1 MKRSKTQAVYR
12 FLPEMWISEKDDSE
26 RAVSAKIK
34 NWNYIKMS
42 DIYEDFIE
50 GEIKRQIK
58 LFGDRGGDISAF
70 DLSPDTHSFSIVETA
85 CNEGIP
91 DIIGEISPLVF
102 YCSSCGAVSDLRNP
116 DAVDKYTWKCKNPDC
131 GKWAVKQLQMIYACE
146 CGYAQPIKIP
156 HVQGVKNFKFRP
168 NETQYKMFYRSGNS
182 EKPAEFVQ
190 ICPNCNSRLVPDNA
204 NSGRN
209 YKPFTLKVINLVD
222 QRNGQ
227 FYKKGIDAQKTI
239 VCRWFDKLSTAD
251 YEEILNNIELAFS
264 DAFKSDA
271 QRRNVKQQVRAL
283 IDAGM
288 LPPEMFESAVN
299 NMLQNAPN
307 TKSVERYVAICDDL
321 FSRKKTENPVGYAEW
336 LSHFSFKLMQYDTL
350 KYAKR
355 IITLE
360 EAIQR
365 QLDMEFIDSPEE
377 VTALNKKM
385 GIANMQVSCDIQIIN
400 CTYGY
405 SRRVADPKNSTNK
418 NCRLKLNAY
427 DRTRDGT
434 ANLVYGA
441 KLDTEGILF
450 EINAISC
457 LDSAEGA
464 MYEIPEHVKPIL
476 RKSQLF
482 TVIPR
487 IYCEQCGSYEIPYC
501 AECGKPMEC
510 DENVRLHCS
519 CGAPFHVQCFEGHRA
534 CRVENWY
541 IPTSRMY
548 TMINQNIHAAFKQD
562 TADLVMCIMGSALYI
577 AQPCIVRTEGVEVFF
592 NQIDC
597 FSRLPATAKE
607 NTKKYAV
614 YLGEKCDGTCSN
626 AKIGRCIADSSM
638 ACLPKAFYTL
648 LPGFRPQPHKGL
660 EYGDVAAQIN
670 VGSCAYE
677 MKGIIKKNT
686 MNSGRTS
693 KSVDVLLNTHLLS
706 TSKAG
711 EEIIRQF
718 VEQGLVDNRVDLIAV
733 IAPQYFDNSFK
744 GTLRFLAK
752 LGGKKVM
759 FIELDDV
766 ARLIEGNSAIDV

>member
-1 MKRSKTQAVYR
+1 
-12 FLPEMWISEKDDSE
+12 
-26 RAVSAKIK
+26 
-34 NWNYIKMS
+34 MS

-283 IDAGM
+283 IYAGM

-450 EINAISC
+450 EISQRKIVEWLYENNIISEEQLPDLDDDISVKKWFAQYVHSDVISMFGEIDDSEKITKNVFALLHSMSHAFMNSAGELSGLSGNSLTEIILVETASIFIYAQTSQGIPLGALSGMAESNYAYFLKKAFDEAKNCVFDPICTERDDTACSACLIIPEISC
-457 LDSAEGA
+457 NHFNAELG
-464 MYEIPEHVKPIL
+464 
-476 RKSQLF
+476 RK
-482 TVIPR
+482 
-487 IYCEQCGSYEIPYC
+487 Y
-501 AECGKPMEC
+501 
-510 DENVRLHCS
+510 
-519 CGAPFHVQCFEGHRA
+519 
-534 CRVENWY
+534 
-541 IPTSRMY
+541 
-548 TMINQNIHAAFKQD
+548 
-562 TADLVMCIMGSALYI
+562 LYS
-577 AQPCIVRTEGVEVFF
+577 
-592 NQIDC
+592 ID
-597 FSRLPATAKE
+597 
-607 NTKKYAV
+607 
-614 YLGEKCDGTCSN
+614 G
-626 AKIGRCIADSSM
+626 
-638 ACLPKAFYTL
+638 
-648 LPGFRPQPHKGL
+648 
-660 EYGDVAAQIN
+660 
-670 VGSCAYE
+670 
-677 MKGIIKKNT
+677 
-686 MNSGRTS
+686 
-693 KSVDVLLNTHLLS
+693 
-706 TSKAG
+706 
-711 EEIIRQF
+711 
-718 VEQGLVDNRVDLIAV
+718 VDNPTVG
-733 IAPQYFDNSFK
+733 FWE
-744 GTLRFLAK
+744 
-752 LGGKKVM
+752 M
-759 FIELDDV
+759 
-766 ARLIEGNSAIDV
+766 

>member
-12 FLPEMWISEKDDSE
+12 FLPEMWISEKGDSE

-50 GEIKRQIK
+50 GEVKRQIK

-70 DLSPDTHSFSIVETA
+70 DISPDTPSFAIVETA

-102 YCSSCGAVSDLRNP
+102 YCSSCGTVTDLRNP

-146 CGYAQPIKIP
+146 CGYAQPIKVP
-156 HVQGVKNFKFRP
+156 YVQGVKDFKFRP
-168 NETQYKMFYRSGNS
+168 NEAQYKMFYRSGNS
-182 EKPAEFVQ
+182 EKTAEFVQ

-271 QRRNVKQQVRAL
+271 QRRNVEQQVRAL

-307 TKSVERYVAICDDL
+307 TKSVERYVAMCDDL
-321 FSRKKTENPVGYAEW
+321 FSRKKMEDPVGYAEW

-450 EINAISC
+450 EISQRKIVEWLYENKIIIAEQLPDLDDDVSVRKWFAQYVHSDVISMFGEIDDSEKITKNVFALLHSMSHAFMNAAGELSGLSSNSLTEIILVETASIFIYAQTSQGIPLGALSGMAESNYAYFLKKAFDEAKNCVFDPICTERDDTACSACLIIPEISC
-457 LDSAEGA
+457 NHFNAELG
-464 MYEIPEHVKPIL
+464 
-476 RKSQLF
+476 RK
-482 TVIPR
+482 
-487 IYCEQCGSYEIPYC
+487 Y
-501 AECGKPMEC
+501 
-510 DENVRLHCS
+510 
-519 CGAPFHVQCFEGHRA
+519 
-534 CRVENWY
+534 
-541 IPTSRMY
+541 
-548 TMINQNIHAAFKQD
+548 
-562 TADLVMCIMGSALYI
+562 LYS
-577 AQPCIVRTEGVEVFF
+577 
-592 NQIDC
+592 ID
-597 FSRLPATAKE
+597 
-607 NTKKYAV
+607 
-614 YLGEKCDGTCSN
+614 G
-626 AKIGRCIADSSM
+626 
-638 ACLPKAFYTL
+638 
-648 LPGFRPQPHKGL
+648 
-660 EYGDVAAQIN
+660 
-670 VGSCAYE
+670 
-677 MKGIIKKNT
+677 
-686 MNSGRTS
+686 
-693 KSVDVLLNTHLLS
+693 
-706 TSKAG
+706 
-711 EEIIRQF
+711 
-718 VEQGLVDNRVDLIAV
+718 VDNPTVG
-733 IAPQYFDNSFK
+733 FWE
-744 GTLRFLAK
+744 
-752 LGGKKVM
+752 M
-759 FIELDDV
+759 
-766 ARLIEGNSAIDV
+766 

>member
-12 FLPEMWISEKDDSE
+12 FLPEMWISEKGDSE

-70 DLSPDTHSFSIVETA
+70 DLSPDTHSFAIVETA

-91 DIIGEISPLVF
+91 DIIGEVSPLVF
-102 YCSSCGAVSDLRNP
+102 YCSSCGTVSDLRTS

-131 GKWAVKQLQMIYACE
+131 GKWAVKQLQMIYTCE

-271 QRRNVKQQVRAL
+271 QRRNAKQQVRAL
-283 IDAGM
+283 IDAGI

-307 TKSVERYVAICDDL
+307 TKSVERYVAMCDDL

-450 EINAISC
+450 EISQRKIVEWLYENNIISEEQLPDLDDDISVKKWFAQYVHSDVISMFGEIDDSEKITKNVFALLHSMSHAFMNSAGELSGLSGNSLTEIILVETASIFIYAQTSQGIPLGALSGMAESNYAYFLKKAFDEAKNCVFDPICTERDDTACSACLIIPEISC
-457 LDSAEGA
+457 NHFNAELG
-464 MYEIPEHVKPIL
+464 
-476 RKSQLF
+476 RK
-482 TVIPR
+482 
-487 IYCEQCGSYEIPYC
+487 Y
-501 AECGKPMEC
+501 
-510 DENVRLHCS
+510 
-519 CGAPFHVQCFEGHRA
+519 
-534 CRVENWY
+534 
-541 IPTSRMY
+541 
-548 TMINQNIHAAFKQD
+548 
-562 TADLVMCIMGSALYI
+562 LYS
-577 AQPCIVRTEGVEVFF
+577 
-592 NQIDC
+592 ID
-597 FSRLPATAKE
+597 
-607 NTKKYAV
+607 
-614 YLGEKCDGTCSN
+614 G
-626 AKIGRCIADSSM
+626 
-638 ACLPKAFYTL
+638 
-648 LPGFRPQPHKGL
+648 
-660 EYGDVAAQIN
+660 
-670 VGSCAYE
+670 
-677 MKGIIKKNT
+677 
-686 MNSGRTS
+686 
-693 KSVDVLLNTHLLS
+693 
-706 TSKAG
+706 
-711 EEIIRQF
+711 
-718 VEQGLVDNRVDLIAV
+718 VDNPTVG
-733 IAPQYFDNSFK
+733 FWE
-744 GTLRFLAK
+744 
-752 LGGKKVM
+752 M
-759 FIELDDV
+759 
-766 ARLIEGNSAIDV
+766 

>member
-450 EINAISC
+450 EISQRKIVEWLYENNILSEEQLPDLDDDISVKKWFAQYVHSDVISMFGEIDDSEKITKNVFALLHSMSHAFMNSAGELSGLSGNSLTEIILVETASIFIYAQTSQGIPLGALSGMAESNYAYFLKKAFDEAKNCVFDPICTERDDTACSACLIIPEISC
-457 LDSAEGA
+457 NHFNAELG
-464 MYEIPEHVKPIL
+464 
-476 RKSQLF
+476 RK
-482 TVIPR
+482 
-487 IYCEQCGSYEIPYC
+487 Y
-501 AECGKPMEC
+501 
-510 DENVRLHCS
+510 
-519 CGAPFHVQCFEGHRA
+519 
-534 CRVENWY
+534 
-541 IPTSRMY
+541 
-548 TMINQNIHAAFKQD
+548 
-562 TADLVMCIMGSALYI
+562 LYS
-577 AQPCIVRTEGVEVFF
+577 
-592 NQIDC
+592 ID
-597 FSRLPATAKE
+597 
-607 NTKKYAV
+607 
-614 YLGEKCDGTCSN
+614 G
-626 AKIGRCIADSSM
+626 
-638 ACLPKAFYTL
+638 
-648 LPGFRPQPHKGL
+648 
-660 EYGDVAAQIN
+660 
-670 VGSCAYE
+670 
-677 MKGIIKKNT
+677 
-686 MNSGRTS
+686 
-693 KSVDVLLNTHLLS
+693 
-706 TSKAG
+706 
-711 EEIIRQF
+711 
-718 VEQGLVDNRVDLIAV
+718 VDNPTVG
-733 IAPQYFDNSFK
+733 FWE
-744 GTLRFLAK
+744 
-752 LGGKKVM
+752 M
-759 FIELDDV
+759 
-766 ARLIEGNSAIDV
+766 

>member
-12 FLPEMWISEKDDSE
+12 FLPEMWISEKGDSE

-70 DLSPDTHSFSIVETA
+70 DLSPDTHSFAIVETA

-102 YCSSCGAVSDLRNP
+102 YCSSCGTVSDLRNS

-182 EKPAEFVQ
+182 EKTAEFVQ

-307 TKSVERYVAICDDL
+307 TKNVERYVAMCDDL

-450 EINAISC
+450 EISQRKIVEWLYENNIISEEQLPDLDDDISVKKWFAQYVHSDVISMFGEIDDSEKITKNVFALLHSMSHAFMNSAGELSGLSGNSLTEIILVETASIFIYAQTSQGIPLGALSGMAESNYAYFLKKAFDETKNCVFDPICTERDDTACSACLIIPEISC
-457 LDSAEGA
+457 NHFNAELG
-464 MYEIPEHVKPIL
+464 
-476 RKSQLF
+476 RK
-482 TVIPR
+482 
-487 IYCEQCGSYEIPYC
+487 Y
-501 AECGKPMEC
+501 
-510 DENVRLHCS
+510 
-519 CGAPFHVQCFEGHRA
+519 
-534 CRVENWY
+534 
-541 IPTSRMY
+541 
-548 TMINQNIHAAFKQD
+548 
-562 TADLVMCIMGSALYI
+562 LYS
-577 AQPCIVRTEGVEVFF
+577 
-592 NQIDC
+592 ID
-597 FSRLPATAKE
+597 
-607 NTKKYAV
+607 
-614 YLGEKCDGTCSN
+614 G
-626 AKIGRCIADSSM
+626 
-638 ACLPKAFYTL
+638 
-648 LPGFRPQPHKGL
+648 
-660 EYGDVAAQIN
+660 
-670 VGSCAYE
+670 
-677 MKGIIKKNT
+677 
-686 MNSGRTS
+686 
-693 KSVDVLLNTHLLS
+693 
-706 TSKAG
+706 
-711 EEIIRQF
+711 
-718 VEQGLVDNRVDLIAV
+718 VDNPTVG
-733 IAPQYFDNSFK
+733 FWE
-744 GTLRFLAK
+744 
-752 LGGKKVM
+752 M
-759 FIELDDV
+759 
-766 ARLIEGNSAIDV
+766 

>member
-12 FLPEMWISEKDDSE
+12 FLPEMWISEKGDSE

-70 DLSPDTHSFSIVETA
+70 DLSPDTHSFAIVETA

-102 YCSSCGAVSDLRNP
+102 YCSSCGTVSDLRNP

-168 NETQYKMFYRSGNS
+168 NETQYKMFYRTGNS

-307 TKSVERYVAICDDL
+307 TKSVERYVAMCDDL

-377 VTALNKKM
+377 VTALSKKM

-450 EINAISC
+450 EISQRKIVEWLYENNIISEEQLPDLDDDISVKKWFAQYVHSDVISMFGEIDDSEKITKNVFALLHSMSHAFMNSAGELSGLSGNSLTEIILVETASIFIYAQTSQGIPLGALSGMAESNYAYFLKKAFDEAKNCVFDPICTERDDTACSACLIIPEISC
-457 LDSAEGA
+457 NHFNAELG
-464 MYEIPEHVKPIL
+464 
-476 RKSQLF
+476 RK
-482 TVIPR
+482 
-487 IYCEQCGSYEIPYC
+487 Y
-501 AECGKPMEC
+501 
-510 DENVRLHCS
+510 
-519 CGAPFHVQCFEGHRA
+519 
-534 CRVENWY
+534 
-541 IPTSRMY
+541 
-548 TMINQNIHAAFKQD
+548 
-562 TADLVMCIMGSALYI
+562 LYS
-577 AQPCIVRTEGVEVFF
+577 
-592 NQIDC
+592 ID
-597 FSRLPATAKE
+597 
-607 NTKKYAV
+607 
-614 YLGEKCDGTCSN
+614 G
-626 AKIGRCIADSSM
+626 
-638 ACLPKAFYTL
+638 
-648 LPGFRPQPHKGL
+648 
-660 EYGDVAAQIN
+660 
-670 VGSCAYE
+670 
-677 MKGIIKKNT
+677 
-686 MNSGRTS
+686 
-693 KSVDVLLNTHLLS
+693 
-706 TSKAG
+706 
-711 EEIIRQF
+711 
-718 VEQGLVDNRVDLIAV
+718 VDNPTVG
-733 IAPQYFDNSFK
+733 FWE
-744 GTLRFLAK
+744 
-752 LGGKKVM
+752 M
-759 FIELDDV
+759 
-766 ARLIEGNSAIDV
+766 

>member
-1 MKRSKTQAVYR
+1 
-12 FLPEMWISEKDDSE
+12 MWISEKDDSE

-70 DLSPDTHSFSIVETA
+70 DLSPDTHSFAIVETA

-251 YEEILNNIELAFS
+251 YDEILNNIELAFS

-307 TKSVERYVAICDDL
+307 TKSVERYVAMCDDL
-321 FSRKKTENPVGYAEW
+321 FSRKKAENPVGYAEW

-385 GIANMQVSCDIQIIN
+385 GITNMQVSCDIQIIN

-450 EINAISC
+450 EISQRKIVEWLYENNIISEEQLPDLDDDVSVKKWFAQYVHSDVISMFGEIDDSEKITKNVFALLHSMSHAFMNAAGELSGLSSNSLTEIILVETASIFIYAQTSQGIPLGALSGMAESNYAYFLKKAFDEAKNCVFDPICTERDDTACSACLIIPEISC
-457 LDSAEGA
+457 NHFNAELG
-464 MYEIPEHVKPIL
+464 
-476 RKSQLF
+476 RK
-482 TVIPR
+482 
-487 IYCEQCGSYEIPYC
+487 Y
-501 AECGKPMEC
+501 
-510 DENVRLHCS
+510 
-519 CGAPFHVQCFEGHRA
+519 
-534 CRVENWY
+534 
-541 IPTSRMY
+541 
-548 TMINQNIHAAFKQD
+548 
-562 TADLVMCIMGSALYI
+562 LYS
-577 AQPCIVRTEGVEVFF
+577 
-592 NQIDC
+592 ID
-597 FSRLPATAKE
+597 
-607 NTKKYAV
+607 
-614 YLGEKCDGTCSN
+614 G
-626 AKIGRCIADSSM
+626 
-638 ACLPKAFYTL
+638 
-648 LPGFRPQPHKGL
+648 
-660 EYGDVAAQIN
+660 
-670 VGSCAYE
+670 
-677 MKGIIKKNT
+677 
-686 MNSGRTS
+686 
-693 KSVDVLLNTHLLS
+693 
-706 TSKAG
+706 
-711 EEIIRQF
+711 
-718 VEQGLVDNRVDLIAV
+718 VDNPTVG
-733 IAPQYFDNSFK
+733 FWE
-744 GTLRFLAK
+744 
-752 LGGKKVM
+752 M
-759 FIELDDV
+759 
-766 ARLIEGNSAIDV
+766 

>member
-70 DLSPDTHSFSIVETA
+70 DLSPDTHSFAIVETA

-102 YCSSCGAVSDLRNP
+102 YCSSCGTVSDLRNP

-307 TKSVERYVAICDDL
+307 TKSVERYVAMCDDL

-450 EINAISC
+450 EISQRKIVEWLYENKIISEEQLPDFDDDVSVKKWFAQYVHSDVISMFGEIDDSEKITKNVFALLHSMSHAFMNAAGELSGLSGNSLTEIILVETASIFIYAQTSQGIPLGALSGMAESNYAYFLKKAFDEAKNCVFDPICTERDDTACSACLIIPEISC
-457 LDSAEGA
+457 NHFNAELG
-464 MYEIPEHVKPIL
+464 
-476 RKSQLF
+476 RK
-482 TVIPR
+482 
-487 IYCEQCGSYEIPYC
+487 Y
-501 AECGKPMEC
+501 
-510 DENVRLHCS
+510 
-519 CGAPFHVQCFEGHRA
+519 
-534 CRVENWY
+534 
-541 IPTSRMY
+541 
-548 TMINQNIHAAFKQD
+548 
-562 TADLVMCIMGSALYI
+562 LYS
-577 AQPCIVRTEGVEVFF
+577 
-592 NQIDC
+592 ID
-597 FSRLPATAKE
+597 
-607 NTKKYAV
+607 
-614 YLGEKCDGTCSN
+614 G
-626 AKIGRCIADSSM
+626 
-638 ACLPKAFYTL
+638 
-648 LPGFRPQPHKGL
+648 
-660 EYGDVAAQIN
+660 
-670 VGSCAYE
+670 
-677 MKGIIKKNT
+677 
-686 MNSGRTS
+686 
-693 KSVDVLLNTHLLS
+693 
-706 TSKAG
+706 
-711 EEIIRQF
+711 
-718 VEQGLVDNRVDLIAV
+718 VDNPTVG
-733 IAPQYFDNSFK
+733 FWE
-744 GTLRFLAK
+744 
-752 LGGKKVM
+752 M
-759 FIELDDV
+759 
-766 ARLIEGNSAIDV
+766 

>member
-50 GEIKRQIK
+50 GEIKRQVK

-70 DLSPDTHSFSIVETA
+70 DLSPDTHSFAIVETA

-251 YEEILNNIELAFS
+251 YDEILNNIELAFS

-307 TKSVERYVAICDDL
+307 TKSVERYVAMCDDL
-321 FSRKKTENPVGYAEW
+321 FSRKKAENPVGYAEW

-365 QLDMEFIDSPEE
+365 QLDMDFIDSPEE

-450 EINAISC
+450 EISQRKIVEWLYENNIISEEQLPDLDDDISVKKWFAQYVHSDVISMFGEIDDSEKITKNVFALLHSMSHAFMNSAGELSGLSGNSLTEIILVETASIFIYAQTSQGIPLGALSGMAESNYAYFLKKAFDEAKNCVFDPICTERDDTACSACLIIPEISC
-457 LDSAEGA
+457 NHFNAELG
-464 MYEIPEHVKPIL
+464 
-476 RKSQLF
+476 RK
-482 TVIPR
+482 
-487 IYCEQCGSYEIPYC
+487 Y
-501 AECGKPMEC
+501 
-510 DENVRLHCS
+510 
-519 CGAPFHVQCFEGHRA
+519 
-534 CRVENWY
+534 
-541 IPTSRMY
+541 
-548 TMINQNIHAAFKQD
+548 
-562 TADLVMCIMGSALYI
+562 LYS
-577 AQPCIVRTEGVEVFF
+577 
-592 NQIDC
+592 ID
-597 FSRLPATAKE
+597 
-607 NTKKYAV
+607 
-614 YLGEKCDGTCSN
+614 G
-626 AKIGRCIADSSM
+626 
-638 ACLPKAFYTL
+638 
-648 LPGFRPQPHKGL
+648 
-660 EYGDVAAQIN
+660 
-670 VGSCAYE
+670 
-677 MKGIIKKNT
+677 
-686 MNSGRTS
+686 
-693 KSVDVLLNTHLLS
+693 
-706 TSKAG
+706 
-711 EEIIRQF
+711 
-718 VEQGLVDNRVDLIAV
+718 VDNPTVG
-733 IAPQYFDNSFK
+733 FWE
-744 GTLRFLAK
+744 
-752 LGGKKVM
+752 M
-759 FIELDDV
+759 
-766 ARLIEGNSAIDV
+766 

>member
-1 MKRSKTQAVYR
+1 MKRSKTQAVYS

-168 NETQYKMFYRSGNS
+168 NETQYKMFYRRGNS

-271 QRRNVKQQVRAL
+271 QKRNVKQQVRAL

-450 EINAISC
+450 EISQRKIVEWLYENNIISEEQLPDLDDDISVKKWFAQYVHSDVISMFGEIDDSEKITKNVFALLHSMSHAFMNSAGELSGLSGNSLTEIILVETASIFIYAQTSQGIPLGALSGMAESNYAYFLKKAFDEAKNCVFDPICTERDDTACSACLIIPEISC
-457 LDSAEGA
+457 NHFNAELG
-464 MYEIPEHVKPIL
+464 
-476 RKSQLF
+476 RK
-482 TVIPR
+482 
-487 IYCEQCGSYEIPYC
+487 Y
-501 AECGKPMEC
+501 
-510 DENVRLHCS
+510 
-519 CGAPFHVQCFEGHRA
+519 
-534 CRVENWY
+534 
-541 IPTSRMY
+541 
-548 TMINQNIHAAFKQD
+548 
-562 TADLVMCIMGSALYI
+562 LYS
-577 AQPCIVRTEGVEVFF
+577 
-592 NQIDC
+592 ID
-597 FSRLPATAKE
+597 
-607 NTKKYAV
+607 
-614 YLGEKCDGTCSN
+614 G
-626 AKIGRCIADSSM
+626 
-638 ACLPKAFYTL
+638 
-648 LPGFRPQPHKGL
+648 
-660 EYGDVAAQIN
+660 
-670 VGSCAYE
+670 
-677 MKGIIKKNT
+677 
-686 MNSGRTS
+686 
-693 KSVDVLLNTHLLS
+693 
-706 TSKAG
+706 
-711 EEIIRQF
+711 
-718 VEQGLVDNRVDLIAV
+718 VDNPTVG
-733 IAPQYFDNSFK
+733 FWE
-744 GTLRFLAK
+744 
-752 LGGKKVM
+752 M
-759 FIELDDV
+759 
-766 ARLIEGNSAIDV
+766 

>member
-450 EINAISC
+450 EISQRKIVEWLYENNIISEEQLPD
-457 LDSAEGA
+457 LDDDISVKKWFAQYVHSDVISMFGEIDDSEKITKNVFALLHSMSHAFMNSAGELSGLSGNSLTEIILVETASIFIYAQTSQGIPLGA
-464 MYEIPEHVKPIL
+464 LSGM
-476 RKSQLF
+476 
-482 TVIPR
+482 
-487 IYCEQCGSYEIPYC
+487 
-501 AECGKPMEC
+501 AES
-510 DENVRLHCS
+510 N
-519 CGAPFHVQCFEGHRA
+519 
-534 CRVENWY
+534 
-541 IPTSRMY
+541 
-548 TMINQNIHAAFKQD
+548 
-562 TADLVMCIMGSALYI
+562 
-577 AQPCIVRTEGVEVFF
+577 
-592 NQIDC
+592 
-597 FSRLPATAKE
+597 
-607 NTKKYAV
+607 YA
-614 YLGEKCDGTCSN
+614 YFLK
-626 AKIGRCIADSSM
+626 
-638 ACLPKAFYTL
+638 KAFD
-648 LPGFRPQPHKGL
+648 
-660 EYGDVAAQIN
+660 EA
-670 VGSCAYE
+670 
-677 MKGIIKKNT
+677 KNC
-686 MNSGRTS
+686 
-693 KSVDVLLNTHLLS
+693 V
-706 TSKAG
+706 
-711 EEIIRQF
+711 
-718 VEQGLVDNRVDLIAV
+718 
-733 IAPQYFDNSFK
+733 FDPIC
-744 GTLRFLAK
+744 T
-752 LGGKKVM
+752 
-759 FIELDDV
+759 E
-766 ARLIEGNSAIDV
+766 

>member
-70 DLSPDTHSFSIVETA
+70 DLSPDTHSFAIVETA

-102 YCSSCGAVSDLRNP
+102 YCSSCGTVSDLRNP

-307 TKSVERYVAICDDL
+307 TKSVERYVAMCDDL

-336 LSHFSFKLMQYDTL
+336 LSQFSFKLMQYDTL

-450 EINAISC
+450 EISQRKIVEWLYENNIISEEQLPDLDDDISVKKWFAQYVHSDVISMFGEIDDSEKITKNVFALLHSMSHAFMNSAGELSGLSGNSLTEIILVETASIFIYAQASQGIPLGALSGMAESNYAYFLKKAFDEAKNCVFDPICTERDDTACSACLIIPEISC
-457 LDSAEGA
+457 NHFNAELG
-464 MYEIPEHVKPIL
+464 
-476 RKSQLF
+476 RK
-482 TVIPR
+482 
-487 IYCEQCGSYEIPYC
+487 Y
-501 AECGKPMEC
+501 
-510 DENVRLHCS
+510 
-519 CGAPFHVQCFEGHRA
+519 
-534 CRVENWY
+534 
-541 IPTSRMY
+541 
-548 TMINQNIHAAFKQD
+548 
-562 TADLVMCIMGSALYI
+562 LYS
-577 AQPCIVRTEGVEVFF
+577 
-592 NQIDC
+592 ID
-597 FSRLPATAKE
+597 
-607 NTKKYAV
+607 
-614 YLGEKCDGTCSN
+614 G
-626 AKIGRCIADSSM
+626 
-638 ACLPKAFYTL
+638 
-648 LPGFRPQPHKGL
+648 
-660 EYGDVAAQIN
+660 
-670 VGSCAYE
+670 
-677 MKGIIKKNT
+677 
-686 MNSGRTS
+686 
-693 KSVDVLLNTHLLS
+693 
-706 TSKAG
+706 
-711 EEIIRQF
+711 
-718 VEQGLVDNRVDLIAV
+718 VDNPTVG
-733 IAPQYFDNSFK
+733 FWE
-744 GTLRFLAK
+744 
-752 LGGKKVM
+752 M
-759 FIELDDV
+759 
-766 ARLIEGNSAIDV
+766 

>member
-12 FLPEMWISEKDDSE
+12 FLPEMWISEKGDSE

-70 DLSPDTHSFSIVETA
+70 DLSPDTHSFAIVETA

-102 YCSSCGAVSDLRNP
+102 YCSSCGTVSDLRNP

-131 GKWAVKQLQMIYACE
+131 GKWAVKQLQMIYTCE

-156 HVQGVKNFKFRP
+156 YVQGVKNFKFRP

-307 TKSVERYVAICDDL
+307 TKSVERYVAMCDDL

-450 EINAISC
+450 EISQRKIVEWLYENNIISEEQLPDLDDDISVKKWFAQYVHSDVISMFGEIDDSEKITKNVFALLHSMSHAFMNSAGELSGLSGNSLTEIILVETASIFIYAQTSQGIPLGALSGMAESNYAYFLKKAFDEAKNCVFDPICTERDDTACSACLIIPEISC
-457 LDSAEGA
+457 NHFNAELG
-464 MYEIPEHVKPIL
+464 
-476 RKSQLF
+476 RK
-482 TVIPR
+482 
-487 IYCEQCGSYEIPYC
+487 Y
-501 AECGKPMEC
+501 
-510 DENVRLHCS
+510 
-519 CGAPFHVQCFEGHRA
+519 
-534 CRVENWY
+534 
-541 IPTSRMY
+541 
-548 TMINQNIHAAFKQD
+548 
-562 TADLVMCIMGSALYI
+562 LYS
-577 AQPCIVRTEGVEVFF
+577 
-592 NQIDC
+592 ID
-597 FSRLPATAKE
+597 
-607 NTKKYAV
+607 
-614 YLGEKCDGTCSN
+614 G
-626 AKIGRCIADSSM
+626 
-638 ACLPKAFYTL
+638 
-648 LPGFRPQPHKGL
+648 
-660 EYGDVAAQIN
+660 
-670 VGSCAYE
+670 
-677 MKGIIKKNT
+677 
-686 MNSGRTS
+686 
-693 KSVDVLLNTHLLS
+693 
-706 TSKAG
+706 
-711 EEIIRQF
+711 
-718 VEQGLVDNRVDLIAV
+718 VDNPTVG
-733 IAPQYFDNSFK
+733 FWE
-744 GTLRFLAK
+744 
-752 LGGKKVM
+752 M
-759 FIELDDV
+759 
-766 ARLIEGNSAIDV
+766 

>member
-1 MKRSKTQAVYR
+1 MKRSKTQAVYS

-182 EKPAEFVQ
+182 ENPAEFVQ

-271 QRRNVKQQVRAL
+271 QKRNVKQQVRAL

-450 EINAISC
+450 EISQRKIVEWLYENNIISEEQLPDLDDDISVKKWFAQYVHSDVISMFGEIDDSEKITKNVFALLHSMSHAFMNSAGELSGLSGNSLTEIILVETASIFIYAQTSQGIPLGALSGMAESNYAYFLKKAFDEAKNCVFDPICTERDDTACSACLIIPEISC
-457 LDSAEGA
+457 NHFNAELG
-464 MYEIPEHVKPIL
+464 
-476 RKSQLF
+476 RK
-482 TVIPR
+482 
-487 IYCEQCGSYEIPYC
+487 Y
-501 AECGKPMEC
+501 
-510 DENVRLHCS
+510 
-519 CGAPFHVQCFEGHRA
+519 
-534 CRVENWY
+534 
-541 IPTSRMY
+541 
-548 TMINQNIHAAFKQD
+548 
-562 TADLVMCIMGSALYI
+562 LYS
-577 AQPCIVRTEGVEVFF
+577 
-592 NQIDC
+592 ID
-597 FSRLPATAKE
+597 
-607 NTKKYAV
+607 
-614 YLGEKCDGTCSN
+614 G
-626 AKIGRCIADSSM
+626 
-638 ACLPKAFYTL
+638 
-648 LPGFRPQPHKGL
+648 
-660 EYGDVAAQIN
+660 
-670 VGSCAYE
+670 
-677 MKGIIKKNT
+677 
-686 MNSGRTS
+686 
-693 KSVDVLLNTHLLS
+693 
-706 TSKAG
+706 
-711 EEIIRQF
+711 
-718 VEQGLVDNRVDLIAV
+718 VDNPTVG
-733 IAPQYFDNSFK
+733 FWE
-744 GTLRFLAK
+744 
-752 LGGKKVM
+752 M
-759 FIELDDV
+759 
-766 ARLIEGNSAIDV
+766 

>member
-26 RAVSAKIK
+26 RAVSANIK

-70 DLSPDTHSFSIVETA
+70 DLSPDTHSFAIVETA

-102 YCSSCGAVSDLRNP
+102 YCSSCGTVSDLRNP

-209 YKPFTLKVINLVD
+209 YKPFMLKVINLVD

-307 TKSVERYVAICDDL
+307 TKSVERYVAMCDDL

-385 GIANMQVSCDIQIIN
+385 GITNMQVSCDIQIIN

-450 EINAISC
+450 EISQRKIVEWLYENNIISEEQLPDLDDDVSVKKWFAQYVHSDVISMFGEIDDSEKITKNVFALLHSMSHAFMNAAGELSGLSGNSLTEIILVETASIFIYAQTSQGIPLGALSGMAESNYAYFLKKAFDEAKNCVFDPICTERDDTACSACLIIPEISC
-457 LDSAEGA
+457 NHFNAELG
-464 MYEIPEHVKPIL
+464 
-476 RKSQLF
+476 RK
-482 TVIPR
+482 
-487 IYCEQCGSYEIPYC
+487 Y
-501 AECGKPMEC
+501 
-510 DENVRLHCS
+510 
-519 CGAPFHVQCFEGHRA
+519 
-534 CRVENWY
+534 
-541 IPTSRMY
+541 
-548 TMINQNIHAAFKQD
+548 
-562 TADLVMCIMGSALYI
+562 LYS
-577 AQPCIVRTEGVEVFF
+577 
-592 NQIDC
+592 ID
-597 FSRLPATAKE
+597 
-607 NTKKYAV
+607 
-614 YLGEKCDGTCSN
+614 G
-626 AKIGRCIADSSM
+626 
-638 ACLPKAFYTL
+638 
-648 LPGFRPQPHKGL
+648 
-660 EYGDVAAQIN
+660 
-670 VGSCAYE
+670 
-677 MKGIIKKNT
+677 
-686 MNSGRTS
+686 
-693 KSVDVLLNTHLLS
+693 
-706 TSKAG
+706 
-711 EEIIRQF
+711 
-718 VEQGLVDNRVDLIAV
+718 VDNPTVG
-733 IAPQYFDNSFK
+733 FWE
-744 GTLRFLAK
+744 
-752 LGGKKVM
+752 M
-759 FIELDDV
+759 
-766 ARLIEGNSAIDV
+766 

>member
-1 MKRSKTQAVYR
+1 MKRSKTQAVYS

-34 NWNYIKMS
+34 NRNYIKMS

-271 QRRNVKQQVRAL
+271 QKRNVKQQVRAL

-418 NCRLKLNAY
+418 NCRLKLNAD

-450 EINAISC
+450 EISQRKIVEWLYENNIISEEQLPDLDDDISVKKWFAQYVHSDVISMFGEIDDSEKITKNVFALLHSMSHAFMNSAGELSGLSGNSLTEIILVETASIFIYAQTSQGIPLGALSGMAESNYAYFLKKAFDEAKNCVFDPICTERDDTACSACLIIPEISC
-457 LDSAEGA
+457 NHFNAELG
-464 MYEIPEHVKPIL
+464 
-476 RKSQLF
+476 RK
-482 TVIPR
+482 
-487 IYCEQCGSYEIPYC
+487 Y
-501 AECGKPMEC
+501 
-510 DENVRLHCS
+510 
-519 CGAPFHVQCFEGHRA
+519 
-534 CRVENWY
+534 
-541 IPTSRMY
+541 
-548 TMINQNIHAAFKQD
+548 
-562 TADLVMCIMGSALYI
+562 LYS
-577 AQPCIVRTEGVEVFF
+577 
-592 NQIDC
+592 ID
-597 FSRLPATAKE
+597 
-607 NTKKYAV
+607 
-614 YLGEKCDGTCSN
+614 G
-626 AKIGRCIADSSM
+626 
-638 ACLPKAFYTL
+638 
-648 LPGFRPQPHKGL
+648 
-660 EYGDVAAQIN
+660 
-670 VGSCAYE
+670 
-677 MKGIIKKNT
+677 
-686 MNSGRTS
+686 
-693 KSVDVLLNTHLLS
+693 
-706 TSKAG
+706 
-711 EEIIRQF
+711 
-718 VEQGLVDNRVDLIAV
+718 VDNPTVG
-733 IAPQYFDNSFK
+733 FWE
-744 GTLRFLAK
+744 
-752 LGGKKVM
+752 M
-759 FIELDDV
+759 
-766 ARLIEGNSAIDV
+766 

>member
-1 MKRSKTQAVYR
+1 MKRSKTQAVYS

-34 NWNYIKMS
+34 NRNYIKMS

-271 QRRNVKQQVRAL
+271 QKRNVKQQVRAL

-450 EINAISC
+450 EISQRKIVEWLYENNIISEEQLPDLDDDISVKKWFAQYVHSDVISMFGEIDESEKITKNVFALIHSMSHAFMNSAGELSGLSGNSLTEIILVETASIFIYAQTSQGIPLGALSGMAESNYAYFLKKAFDEAKNCVFDPICTERDDTACSACLIIPEISC
-457 LDSAEGA
+457 NHFNAELG
-464 MYEIPEHVKPIL
+464 
-476 RKSQLF
+476 RK
-482 TVIPR
+482 
-487 IYCEQCGSYEIPYC
+487 Y
-501 AECGKPMEC
+501 
-510 DENVRLHCS
+510 
-519 CGAPFHVQCFEGHRA
+519 
-534 CRVENWY
+534 
-541 IPTSRMY
+541 
-548 TMINQNIHAAFKQD
+548 
-562 TADLVMCIMGSALYI
+562 LYS
-577 AQPCIVRTEGVEVFF
+577 
-592 NQIDC
+592 ID
-597 FSRLPATAKE
+597 
-607 NTKKYAV
+607 
-614 YLGEKCDGTCSN
+614 G
-626 AKIGRCIADSSM
+626 
-638 ACLPKAFYTL
+638 
-648 LPGFRPQPHKGL
+648 
-660 EYGDVAAQIN
+660 
-670 VGSCAYE
+670 
-677 MKGIIKKNT
+677 
-686 MNSGRTS
+686 
-693 KSVDVLLNTHLLS
+693 
-706 TSKAG
+706 
-711 EEIIRQF
+711 
-718 VEQGLVDNRVDLIAV
+718 VDNPTVG
-733 IAPQYFDNSFK
+733 FWE
-744 GTLRFLAK
+744 
-752 LGGKKVM
+752 M
-759 FIELDDV
+759 
-766 ARLIEGNSAIDV
+766 

>member
-12 FLPEMWISEKDDSE
+12 FLPEMWISEKGDSE

-34 NWNYIKMS
+34 NWNYIKMA

-50 GEIKRQIK
+50 GEVKRQIK

-70 DLSPDTHSFSIVETA
+70 DISPDTHSFAIVETA

-102 YCSSCGAVSDLRNP
+102 YCSSCGTVSDLRNP

-146 CGYAQPIKIP
+146 CGYAQPIKVP
-156 HVQGVKNFKFRP
+156 YVQGVKDFKFRP

-239 VCRWFDKLSTAD
+239 VCRWFDKLSTTD

-271 QRRNVKQQVRAL
+271 QRRNVEQQVRAL

-288 LPPEMFESAVN
+288 LPSEMFESAVN

-307 TKSVERYVAICDDL
+307 TKSVERYVAMCDDL
-321 FSRKKTENPVGYAEW
+321 FSRKKTEDPVGYAEW

-377 VTALNKKM
+377 VTALNKKL
-385 GIANMQVSCDIQIIN
+385 GIANMQVSCDIQIVN

-450 EINAISC
+450 EISQRKIVEWLYENKIISEEQLPDLDDDVSVKKWFAQYVHSDVISMFGEIDDSEKITKNVFALLHSMSHAFMNAAGELSGLSSNSLTEIILVETASIFIYAQTSQGIPLGALSGMAESNYAYFLKKAFDEAKNCVFDPICTERDDTACSACLIIPEISC
-457 LDSAEGA
+457 NHFNAELG
-464 MYEIPEHVKPIL
+464 
-476 RKSQLF
+476 RKYLYSIDGVDTP
-482 TVIPR
+482 TV
-487 IYCEQCGSYEIPYC
+487 
-501 AECGKPMEC
+501 
-510 DENVRLHCS
+510 
-519 CGAPFHVQCFEGHRA
+519 
-534 CRVENWY
+534 
-541 IPTSRMY
+541 
-548 TMINQNIHAAFKQD
+548 
-562 TADLVMCIMGSALYI
+562 
-577 AQPCIVRTEGVEVFF
+577 
-592 NQIDC
+592 
-597 FSRLPATAKE
+597 
-607 NTKKYAV
+607 
-614 YLGEKCDGTCSN
+614 
-626 AKIGRCIADSSM
+626 
-638 ACLPKAFYTL
+638 
-648 LPGFRPQPHKGL
+648 GFW
-660 EYGDVAAQIN
+660 
-670 VGSCAYE
+670 E
-677 MKGIIKKNT
+677 M
-686 MNSGRTS
+686 
-693 KSVDVLLNTHLLS
+693 
-706 TSKAG
+706 
-711 EEIIRQF
+711 
-718 VEQGLVDNRVDLIAV
+718 
-733 IAPQYFDNSFK
+733 
-744 GTLRFLAK
+744 
-752 LGGKKVM
+752 
-759 FIELDDV
+759 
-766 ARLIEGNSAIDV
+766 

>member
-50 GEIKRQIK
+50 GEIKRQVK

-70 DLSPDTHSFSIVETA
+70 DLSPDTHSFAIVETA

-251 YEEILNNIELAFS
+251 YDEILNNIELAFS

-299 NMLQNAPN
+299 NILQNAPN
-307 TKSVERYVAICDDL
+307 TKSVERYVAMCDDL
-321 FSRKKTENPVGYAEW
+321 FSRKKAENPVDYAEW

-385 GIANMQVSCDIQIIN
+385 GITNMQVSCDIQIIN

-450 EINAISC
+450 EISQRKIVEWLYENNIISEEQLPDLDDDVSVKKWFAQYVHSDVISMFGEIDDSEKITKNVFALLHSMSHAFMNAAGELSGLSSNSLTEIILVETASIFIYAQTSQGIPLGALSGMAESNYAFFLKKAFDEAKNCVFDPICTERDDTACSACLIIPEISC
-457 LDSAEGA
+457 NHFNAELG
-464 MYEIPEHVKPIL
+464 
-476 RKSQLF
+476 RK
-482 TVIPR
+482 
-487 IYCEQCGSYEIPYC
+487 Y
-501 AECGKPMEC
+501 
-510 DENVRLHCS
+510 
-519 CGAPFHVQCFEGHRA
+519 
-534 CRVENWY
+534 
-541 IPTSRMY
+541 
-548 TMINQNIHAAFKQD
+548 
-562 TADLVMCIMGSALYI
+562 LYS
-577 AQPCIVRTEGVEVFF
+577 
-592 NQIDC
+592 ID
-597 FSRLPATAKE
+597 
-607 NTKKYAV
+607 
-614 YLGEKCDGTCSN
+614 G
-626 AKIGRCIADSSM
+626 
-638 ACLPKAFYTL
+638 
-648 LPGFRPQPHKGL
+648 
-660 EYGDVAAQIN
+660 
-670 VGSCAYE
+670 
-677 MKGIIKKNT
+677 
-686 MNSGRTS
+686 
-693 KSVDVLLNTHLLS
+693 
-706 TSKAG
+706 
-711 EEIIRQF
+711 
-718 VEQGLVDNRVDLIAV
+718 VDNPTVG
-733 IAPQYFDNSFK
+733 FWE
-744 GTLRFLAK
+744 
-752 LGGKKVM
+752 M
-759 FIELDDV
+759 
-766 ARLIEGNSAIDV
+766 

>member
-1 MKRSKTQAVYR
+1 MKRSKTQAVYS

-102 YCSSCGAVSDLRNP
+102 YCSSCGTVSDLRNP
-116 DAVDKYTWKCKNPDC
+116 DAVDQYTWKCKNPDC

-168 NETQYKMFYRSGNS
+168 NETQYKIFYRSGNS

-271 QRRNVKQQVRAL
+271 QKRNVKQQVRAL

-450 EINAISC
+450 EISQRKIVEWLYENNIISEEQLPDLDDDISVKKWFAQYVHSDVISMFGEIDDSEKITKNVFALLHSMSHAFMNSAGELSGLSGNSLTEIILVETASIFIYAQTSQGIPLGALSGMAESNYAYFLKKAFDEAKNCVFDPICTERDDTACSACLIIPEISC
-457 LDSAEGA
+457 NHFNAELG
-464 MYEIPEHVKPIL
+464 
-476 RKSQLF
+476 RK
-482 TVIPR
+482 
-487 IYCEQCGSYEIPYC
+487 Y
-501 AECGKPMEC
+501 
-510 DENVRLHCS
+510 
-519 CGAPFHVQCFEGHRA
+519 
-534 CRVENWY
+534 
-541 IPTSRMY
+541 
-548 TMINQNIHAAFKQD
+548 
-562 TADLVMCIMGSALYI
+562 LYS
-577 AQPCIVRTEGVEVFF
+577 
-592 NQIDC
+592 ID
-597 FSRLPATAKE
+597 
-607 NTKKYAV
+607 
-614 YLGEKCDGTCSN
+614 G
-626 AKIGRCIADSSM
+626 
-638 ACLPKAFYTL
+638 
-648 LPGFRPQPHKGL
+648 
-660 EYGDVAAQIN
+660 
-670 VGSCAYE
+670 
-677 MKGIIKKNT
+677 
-686 MNSGRTS
+686 
-693 KSVDVLLNTHLLS
+693 
-706 TSKAG
+706 
-711 EEIIRQF
+711 
-718 VEQGLVDNRVDLIAV
+718 VDNPTVG
-733 IAPQYFDNSFK
+733 FWE
-744 GTLRFLAK
+744 
-752 LGGKKVM
+752 M
-759 FIELDDV
+759 
-766 ARLIEGNSAIDV
+766 

>member
-70 DLSPDTHSFSIVETA
+70 DLSPDTHSFAIVETA

-102 YCSSCGAVSDLRNP
+102 YCSSCGTVSDLRNP

-307 TKSVERYVAICDDL
+307 TKSVERYVAMCDDL

-385 GIANMQVSCDIQIIN
+385 GITNMQVSCDIQIIN

-441 KLDTEGILF
+441 KLDTEGILI
-450 EINAISC
+450 EISQRKIVEWLYENNIISEEQLPDLDDDISVKKWFAQYVHSDVISMFGEIDDSEKITKNVFALLHSMSHAFMNSAGELSGLSGNSLTEIILVETASIFIYAQTSQGIPLGALSGMAESNYAYFLKKAFDEAKNCVFDPICTERDDTACSACLIIPEISC
-457 LDSAEGA
+457 NHFNAELG
-464 MYEIPEHVKPIL
+464 
-476 RKSQLF
+476 RK
-482 TVIPR
+482 
-487 IYCEQCGSYEIPYC
+487 Y
-501 AECGKPMEC
+501 
-510 DENVRLHCS
+510 
-519 CGAPFHVQCFEGHRA
+519 
-534 CRVENWY
+534 
-541 IPTSRMY
+541 
-548 TMINQNIHAAFKQD
+548 
-562 TADLVMCIMGSALYI
+562 LYS
-577 AQPCIVRTEGVEVFF
+577 
-592 NQIDC
+592 ID
-597 FSRLPATAKE
+597 
-607 NTKKYAV
+607 
-614 YLGEKCDGTCSN
+614 G
-626 AKIGRCIADSSM
+626 
-638 ACLPKAFYTL
+638 
-648 LPGFRPQPHKGL
+648 
-660 EYGDVAAQIN
+660 
-670 VGSCAYE
+670 
-677 MKGIIKKNT
+677 
-686 MNSGRTS
+686 
-693 KSVDVLLNTHLLS
+693 
-706 TSKAG
+706 
-711 EEIIRQF
+711 
-718 VEQGLVDNRVDLIAV
+718 VDNPTVG
-733 IAPQYFDNSFK
+733 FWE
-744 GTLRFLAK
+744 
-752 LGGKKVM
+752 M
-759 FIELDDV
+759 
-766 ARLIEGNSAIDV
+766 

>member
-1 MKRSKTQAVYR
+1 MKRSKTQAVYS

-271 QRRNVKQQVRAL
+271 QKRNVKQQVRAL

-321 FSRKKTENPVGYAEW
+321 FSRKKTENPVGYTEW

-450 EINAISC
+450 EISQRKIVEWLYENNIISEEQLPDLDDDISVKKWFAQYVHSDVISMFGEIDDSEKITKNVFALLHSMSHAFMNSAGELSGLSGNSLTEIILVETASIFIYAQTSQGIPLGALSGMAESNYAYFLKKAFDEAKNCVFDPICTERDDTACSACLIIPEISC
-457 LDSAEGA
+457 NHFNAELG
-464 MYEIPEHVKPIL
+464 
-476 RKSQLF
+476 RK
-482 TVIPR
+482 
-487 IYCEQCGSYEIPYC
+487 Y
-501 AECGKPMEC
+501 
-510 DENVRLHCS
+510 
-519 CGAPFHVQCFEGHRA
+519 
-534 CRVENWY
+534 
-541 IPTSRMY
+541 
-548 TMINQNIHAAFKQD
+548 
-562 TADLVMCIMGSALYI
+562 LYS
-577 AQPCIVRTEGVEVFF
+577 
-592 NQIDC
+592 ID
-597 FSRLPATAKE
+597 
-607 NTKKYAV
+607 
-614 YLGEKCDGTCSN
+614 G
-626 AKIGRCIADSSM
+626 
-638 ACLPKAFYTL
+638 
-648 LPGFRPQPHKGL
+648 
-660 EYGDVAAQIN
+660 
-670 VGSCAYE
+670 
-677 MKGIIKKNT
+677 
-686 MNSGRTS
+686 
-693 KSVDVLLNTHLLS
+693 
-706 TSKAG
+706 
-711 EEIIRQF
+711 
-718 VEQGLVDNRVDLIAV
+718 VDNPTVG
-733 IAPQYFDNSFK
+733 FWE
-744 GTLRFLAK
+744 
-752 LGGKKVM
+752 M
-759 FIELDDV
+759 
-766 ARLIEGNSAIDV
+766 

>member
-42 DIYEDFIE
+42 DIYENFIE

-450 EINAISC
+450 EISQRKIVEWLYENNIISEEQLPDLDDDISVKKWFAQYVHSDVISMFGEIDDSEKITKNVFALLHSMSHAFMNSAGELSGLSGNSLTEIILVETASIFIYAQTSQGIPLGALSGMAESNYAYFLKKAFDEAKNCVFDPICTERDDTACSACLIIPEISC
-457 LDSAEGA
+457 NHFNAELG
-464 MYEIPEHVKPIL
+464 
-476 RKSQLF
+476 RK
-482 TVIPR
+482 
-487 IYCEQCGSYEIPYC
+487 Y
-501 AECGKPMEC
+501 
-510 DENVRLHCS
+510 
-519 CGAPFHVQCFEGHRA
+519 
-534 CRVENWY
+534 
-541 IPTSRMY
+541 
-548 TMINQNIHAAFKQD
+548 
-562 TADLVMCIMGSALYI
+562 LYS
-577 AQPCIVRTEGVEVFF
+577 
-592 NQIDC
+592 ID
-597 FSRLPATAKE
+597 
-607 NTKKYAV
+607 
-614 YLGEKCDGTCSN
+614 G
-626 AKIGRCIADSSM
+626 
-638 ACLPKAFYTL
+638 
-648 LPGFRPQPHKGL
+648 
-660 EYGDVAAQIN
+660 
-670 VGSCAYE
+670 
-677 MKGIIKKNT
+677 
-686 MNSGRTS
+686 
-693 KSVDVLLNTHLLS
+693 
-706 TSKAG
+706 
-711 EEIIRQF
+711 
-718 VEQGLVDNRVDLIAV
+718 VDNPTVG
-733 IAPQYFDNSFK
+733 FWE
-744 GTLRFLAK
+744 
-752 LGGKKVM
+752 M
-759 FIELDDV
+759 
-766 ARLIEGNSAIDV
+766 

>member
-1 MKRSKTQAVYR
+1 MKRSKSQAVYR

-70 DLSPDTHSFSIVETA
+70 DLSPDTHSFAIVETA

-251 YEEILNNIELAFS
+251 YDEILNNIELAFS

-307 TKSVERYVAICDDL
+307 TKSVERYVAMCDDL
-321 FSRKKTENPVGYAEW
+321 FSRKKAENPVGYAEW

-385 GIANMQVSCDIQIIN
+385 GITNMQVSCDIQIIN

-450 EINAISC
+450 EISQRKIVEWLYENNIISEEQLPDLDDDVSVKKWFAQYVHSDVISMFGEIDDSEKITKNVFALLHSMSHAFMNAAGELSGLSSNSLTEIILVETASIFIYAQTSQGIPLGALSGMAESNYAYFLKKAFDEAKNCVFDPICTERDDTACSACLIIPEISC
-457 LDSAEGA
+457 NHFNAELG
-464 MYEIPEHVKPIL
+464 
-476 RKSQLF
+476 RK
-482 TVIPR
+482 
-487 IYCEQCGSYEIPYC
+487 Y
-501 AECGKPMEC
+501 
-510 DENVRLHCS
+510 
-519 CGAPFHVQCFEGHRA
+519 
-534 CRVENWY
+534 
-541 IPTSRMY
+541 
-548 TMINQNIHAAFKQD
+548 
-562 TADLVMCIMGSALYI
+562 LYS
-577 AQPCIVRTEGVEVFF
+577 
-592 NQIDC
+592 ID
-597 FSRLPATAKE
+597 
-607 NTKKYAV
+607 
-614 YLGEKCDGTCSN
+614 G
-626 AKIGRCIADSSM
+626 
-638 ACLPKAFYTL
+638 
-648 LPGFRPQPHKGL
+648 
-660 EYGDVAAQIN
+660 
-670 VGSCAYE
+670 
-677 MKGIIKKNT
+677 
-686 MNSGRTS
+686 
-693 KSVDVLLNTHLLS
+693 
-706 TSKAG
+706 
-711 EEIIRQF
+711 
-718 VEQGLVDNRVDLIAV
+718 VDNPTVG
-733 IAPQYFDNSFK
+733 FWE
-744 GTLRFLAK
+744 
-752 LGGKKVM
+752 M
-759 FIELDDV
+759 
-766 ARLIEGNSAIDV
+766 

>member
-1 MKRSKTQAVYR
+1 MKRSKTQAVYS
-12 FLPEMWISEKDDSE
+12 FLPDMWISEKDDSE

-34 NWNYIKMS
+34 NRNYIKMS

-271 QRRNVKQQVRAL
+271 QKRNVKQQVRAL

-450 EINAISC
+450 EISQRKIVEWLYENNIISEEQLPDLDDDISVKKWFAQYVHSDVISMFGEIDDSEKITKNVFALLHSMSHAFMNSAGELSGLSGNSLTEIILVETASIFIYAQTSQGIPLGALSGMAESNYAYFLKKAFDEAKNCVFDPICTERDDTACSACLIIPEISC
-457 LDSAEGA
+457 NHFNAELG
-464 MYEIPEHVKPIL
+464 
-476 RKSQLF
+476 RK
-482 TVIPR
+482 
-487 IYCEQCGSYEIPYC
+487 Y
-501 AECGKPMEC
+501 
-510 DENVRLHCS
+510 
-519 CGAPFHVQCFEGHRA
+519 
-534 CRVENWY
+534 
-541 IPTSRMY
+541 
-548 TMINQNIHAAFKQD
+548 
-562 TADLVMCIMGSALYI
+562 LYS
-577 AQPCIVRTEGVEVFF
+577 
-592 NQIDC
+592 ID
-597 FSRLPATAKE
+597 
-607 NTKKYAV
+607 
-614 YLGEKCDGTCSN
+614 G
-626 AKIGRCIADSSM
+626 
-638 ACLPKAFYTL
+638 
-648 LPGFRPQPHKGL
+648 
-660 EYGDVAAQIN
+660 
-670 VGSCAYE
+670 
-677 MKGIIKKNT
+677 
-686 MNSGRTS
+686 
-693 KSVDVLLNTHLLS
+693 
-706 TSKAG
+706 
-711 EEIIRQF
+711 
-718 VEQGLVDNRVDLIAV
+718 VDNPTVG
-733 IAPQYFDNSFK
+733 FWE
-744 GTLRFLAK
+744 
-752 LGGKKVM
+752 M
-759 FIELDDV
+759 
-766 ARLIEGNSAIDV
+766 

>member
-34 NWNYIKMS
+34 NRNYIKMS

-271 QRRNVKQQVRAL
+271 QKRNVKQQVRAL

-450 EINAISC
+450 EISQRKIVEWLYENNIISEEQLPDLDDDISVKKWFAQYVHSDVISMFGEIDDSEKITKNVFALLHSMSHAFMNSAGELSGLSGNSLTEIILVETASIFIYAQTSQGIPLGALSGMAESNYAYFLKKAFDEAKNCVFDPICTERDDTACSACLIIPEISC
-457 LDSAEGA
+457 NHFNAELG
-464 MYEIPEHVKPIL
+464 
-476 RKSQLF
+476 RK
-482 TVIPR
+482 
-487 IYCEQCGSYEIPYC
+487 Y
-501 AECGKPMEC
+501 
-510 DENVRLHCS
+510 
-519 CGAPFHVQCFEGHRA
+519 
-534 CRVENWY
+534 
-541 IPTSRMY
+541 
-548 TMINQNIHAAFKQD
+548 
-562 TADLVMCIMGSALYI
+562 LYS
-577 AQPCIVRTEGVEVFF
+577 
-592 NQIDC
+592 ID
-597 FSRLPATAKE
+597 
-607 NTKKYAV
+607 
-614 YLGEKCDGTCSN
+614 G
-626 AKIGRCIADSSM
+626 
-638 ACLPKAFYTL
+638 
-648 LPGFRPQPHKGL
+648 
-660 EYGDVAAQIN
+660 
-670 VGSCAYE
+670 
-677 MKGIIKKNT
+677 
-686 MNSGRTS
+686 
-693 KSVDVLLNTHLLS
+693 
-706 TSKAG
+706 
-711 EEIIRQF
+711 
-718 VEQGLVDNRVDLIAV
+718 VDNPTVG
-733 IAPQYFDNSFK
+733 FWE
-744 GTLRFLAK
+744 
-752 LGGKKVM
+752 M
-759 FIELDDV
+759 
-766 ARLIEGNSAIDV
+766 

>member
-50 GEIKRQIK
+50 GEIKRQVK

-70 DLSPDTHSFSIVETA
+70 DLSPDTHSFAIVETA

-251 YEEILNNIELAFS
+251 YDEILNNIELAFS
-264 DAFKSDA
+264 DAFKNDA

-307 TKSVERYVAICDDL
+307 TKSVERYVAMCDDL
-321 FSRKKTENPVGYAEW
+321 FSRKKAENPVGYAEW

-385 GIANMQVSCDIQIIN
+385 GITNMQVSCDIQIIN

-450 EINAISC
+450 EISQRKIVEWLYENNIISEEQLPDLDDDVSVKKWFAQYVHSDVISMFGEIDDSEKITKNVFALLHSMSHAFMNAAGELSGLSSNSLTEIILVETASIFIYAQTSQGIPLGALSGMAESNYAYFLKKAFDEAKNCVFDPICTERDDTACSACLIIPEISC
-457 LDSAEGA
+457 NHFNAELG
-464 MYEIPEHVKPIL
+464 
-476 RKSQLF
+476 RK
-482 TVIPR
+482 
-487 IYCEQCGSYEIPYC
+487 Y
-501 AECGKPMEC
+501 
-510 DENVRLHCS
+510 
-519 CGAPFHVQCFEGHRA
+519 
-534 CRVENWY
+534 
-541 IPTSRMY
+541 
-548 TMINQNIHAAFKQD
+548 
-562 TADLVMCIMGSALYI
+562 LYS
-577 AQPCIVRTEGVEVFF
+577 
-592 NQIDC
+592 ID
-597 FSRLPATAKE
+597 
-607 NTKKYAV
+607 
-614 YLGEKCDGTCSN
+614 G
-626 AKIGRCIADSSM
+626 
-638 ACLPKAFYTL
+638 
-648 LPGFRPQPHKGL
+648 
-660 EYGDVAAQIN
+660 
-670 VGSCAYE
+670 
-677 MKGIIKKNT
+677 
-686 MNSGRTS
+686 
-693 KSVDVLLNTHLLS
+693 
-706 TSKAG
+706 
-711 EEIIRQF
+711 
-718 VEQGLVDNRVDLIAV
+718 VDNPTVG
-733 IAPQYFDNSFK
+733 FWE
-744 GTLRFLAK
+744 
-752 LGGKKVM
+752 M
-759 FIELDDV
+759 
-766 ARLIEGNSAIDV
+766 

>member
-12 FLPEMWISEKDDSE
+12 FLPEMWISEKGDSE

-70 DLSPDTHSFSIVETA
+70 DLSPDTHSFAIVETA

-91 DIIGEISPLVF
+91 DIIGEVSPLVF
-102 YCSSCGAVSDLRNP
+102 YCSSCGTVSDLRTS

-131 GKWAVKQLQMIYACE
+131 GKWAVKQLQMIYTCE

-271 QRRNVKQQVRAL
+271 QRRNAKQQVRAL
-283 IDAGM
+283 IDAGI

-307 TKSVERYVAICDDL
+307 TKSVERYVAMCDDL

-365 QLDMEFIDSPEE
+365 QLDMEFIDFPEE

-400 CTYGY
+400 C
-405 SRRVADPKNSTNK
+405 NS
-418 NCRLKLNAY
+418 
-427 DRTRDGT
+427 DR
-434 ANLVYGA
+434 
-441 KLDTEGILF
+441 
-450 EINAISC
+450 
-457 LDSAEGA
+457 
-464 MYEIPEHVKPIL
+464 
-476 RKSQLF
+476 
-482 TVIPR
+482 
-487 IYCEQCGSYEIPYC
+487 
-501 AECGKPMEC
+501 
-510 DENVRLHCS
+510 
-519 CGAPFHVQCFEGHRA
+519 
-534 CRVENWY
+534 
-541 IPTSRMY
+541 
-548 TMINQNIHAAFKQD
+548 
-562 TADLVMCIMGSALYI
+562 
-577 AQPCIVRTEGVEVFF
+577 
-592 NQIDC
+592 
-597 FSRLPATAKE
+597 
-607 NTKKYAV
+607 
-614 YLGEKCDGTCSN
+614 
-626 AKIGRCIADSSM
+626 
-638 ACLPKAFYTL
+638 
-648 LPGFRPQPHKGL
+648 
-660 EYGDVAAQIN
+660 
-670 VGSCAYE
+670 
-677 MKGIIKKNT
+677 
-686 MNSGRTS
+686 
-693 KSVDVLLNTHLLS
+693 
-706 TSKAG
+706 
-711 EEIIRQF
+711 
-718 VEQGLVDNRVDLIAV
+718 
-733 IAPQYFDNSFK
+733 
-744 GTLRFLAK
+744 
-752 LGGKKVM
+752 
-759 FIELDDV
+759 
-766 ARLIEGNSAIDV
+766 